1 MSKLGRFKRLLLQL
15 LATIMVLAGCT
26 TATNYENNSS
36 ENIEESNRS
45 VTVNTSLTS
54 ASSTS
59 DYSSLFSSEV
69 VHEINIQIDP
79 TDWAEI
85 LASPEDETYYA
96 TTVTLDGQTVENVG
110 FRTKGNSSLKSVA
123 SSDSERYSFRVK
135 FDKYVDDQ
143 TVMGLDELVLNNMFS
158 DPSYLREYISY
169 TTMRE
174 AGLNVPE
181 CSFVNVSINGELVG
195 FYLMVEAIDDS
206 FLVRNFGE
214 NDSNLYKA
222 ESGSNLLVDKTGAY
236 TTLEQKNGKNESKED
251 LINFIDTLN
260 QMLTGEKGDIESVL
274 DVESALNYIAAN
286 TVLENYDSYN
296 GTFAQNYYLYQ
307 KDGKF
312 VVIPWDYNM
321 SFGGFQGG
329 GQSSID
335 IDTPISGTTMEKV
348 PLINNLLSVPEY
360 KEKYE
365 AYIKNYMSLL
375 SDIEEKVTSLQSFI
389 SDYVSADPTKFVTYD
404 AFITATTFLEGGAI
418 EANNNFQG
426 GQIGVFDKGQK
437 PENGQ
442 FPNNGQAPNNGQV
455 PDKGQMPPVD
465 TESSA
470 SIESS
475 EQVPSLNNEG
485 GNNVAPPQNGDR
497 SRLEVDQEGGR
508 QMGGMSLSG
517 SDVSIINIMLG
528 RIENLKGQL
537 EIQ

>member
-1 MSKLGRFKRLLLQL
+1 MSKLGRFKRLLLLL

-260 QMLTGEKGDIESVL
+260 QMPTGEKGDIESVL

-497 SRLEVDQEGGR
+497 SRLEGDQEGGR